1 MGGVEGRKE
10 SGREIKQLYFN
21 KKLGGQ
27 GEEPPGRQLR
37 KA

>member
-21 KKLGGQ
+21 KKLGSDDKD
-27 GEEPPGRQLR
+27 RNHR
-37 KA
+37 ADS